1 MRQPDPRGV
10 FLTVDGRRMHV
21 VTAGPS
27 DGAPLVLLE
36 AGAFGFSADWAV
48 VQARLA
54 GRGLRSLAYDR
65 AGLGLSDPGP
75 SPRDGLAIAYDL
87 ERLLAEAGEAG
98 PYLLVG
104 HSMAGLHTQLFAGR
118 NGDRIAG
125 LVLVDAITPLMARDR
140 WFRLAARPSHRFMRA
155 AGAVAA
161 TGLLA
166 PFARWGDTIGLDGE
180 ARIHKRWAFAD
191 AGHNRGAAEEVAH
204 WDAAVSQAL
213 AVGPLDPAWP
223 VAVVTAGAARGAS
236 RFKALQTAPAHAAA
250 QSHID
255 HVAGASHASL
265 LGLAFAD
272 PIVAAIEQ
280 VLKAA
285 GCK

>member
-1 MRQPDPRGV
+1 LRQPDPRGA

-21 VTAGPS
+21 VRAGPPN
-27 DGAPLVLLE
+27 GAPLVLLE

-54 GRGLRSLAYDR
+54 AHGLRSLAYDR

-140 WFRLAARPSHRFMRA
+140 WFRLAARPSHRFMLA

-161 TGLLA
+161 AGLLK
-166 PFARWGDTIGLDGE
+166 PFGRWGDTIGLDGE
-180 ARIHKRWAFAD
+180 ARTHKRWAFAD
-191 AGHNRGAAEEVAH
+191 AGHNRRAAEEVAH

-223 VAVVTAGAARGAS
+223 VAVVTAGARAS
-236 RFKALQTAPAHAAA
+236 RLKDLQAAA
-250 QSHID
+250 ARAASHGHID

-285 GCK
+285 GPK